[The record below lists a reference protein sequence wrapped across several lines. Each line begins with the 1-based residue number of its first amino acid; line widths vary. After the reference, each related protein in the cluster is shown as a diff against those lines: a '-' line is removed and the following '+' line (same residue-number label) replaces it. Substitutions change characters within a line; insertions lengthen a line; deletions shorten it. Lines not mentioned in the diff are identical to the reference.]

1 MKPVPTELTDK
12 LVSASGI
19 AATGPGLS
27 MSMDDLA
34 KASGVPRATLYYYF
48 SGRSDLLTFYVGVM
62 IKRMRDAVAKG
73 LEHEGT
79 PPERMETLVRAVMRT
94 FEEYPRMCVE
104 MSVAIKFLQN
114 YGPVMM
120 EMERGVLRP
129 MVEII
134 DEGNASGEFDVKDPI
149 VVANAMTGGMH
160 MVATMD
166 IVSTGKLDAEAR
178 SDVLI
183 PQMMGGLLARD
194 C

>member
-1 MKPVPTELTDK
+1 MKPVPIELSDK
-12 LVSASGI
+12 LVDAAGI

-104 MSVAIKFLQN
+104 MSDAIGDIVDYNEVMVHMQSGIVVPAVAILED
-114 YGPVMM
+114 G
-120 EMERGVLRP
+120 RT
-129 MVEII
+129 
-134 DEGNASGEFDVKDPI
+134 SGDFDVADPQTTVLAI
-149 VVANAMTGGMH
+149 MGGMH

-166 IVSTGKLDAEAR
+166 IVATGELDAEAR
-178 SDVLI
+178 SDVLV
-183 PQMMGGLLARD
+183 PMLLKAIERR
-194 C
+194 